1 MSEVRQRSTRSK
13 AGANGT
19 SSAPDAASLAK
30 EEDRSKFTVLEV
42 LRTIT
47 LILLLSGLASWFVT
61 HDNALWGLKR
71 PRATHLSYWQAM
83 LVSTPALHGC
93 IDAKT
98 AFQAAP
104 VHLTDAEL
112 GAYDGSD
119 PTKPIYL
126 AVNGTIYDVTEGRR
140 FYGPGGSYHQL
151 GGADC
156 SRALVTTCFNSDI
169 SPDLRGIEKMYL
181 PKSTPQVDEQYT
193 TEEMAALQEEELKI
207 AKEKAYK
214 ALKHWVDFFANHKKY
229 VKVGTVK
236 REKGWETKGEA
247 PVLCQ
252 NANNAR
258 PFRKPP
264 VKKT

>member
-1 MSEVRQRSTRSK
+1 MSEVRQRTTRSMAAEK
-13 AGANGT
+13 DT
-19 SSAPDAASLAK
+19 SSAPAAASLVK

-61 HDNALWGLKR
+61 RDNVAWGLKR
-71 PRATHLSYWQAM
+71 PRATHLSYWQS
-83 LVSTPALHGC
+83 LL
-93 IDAKT
+93 
-98 AFQAAP
+98 AAP
-104 VHLTDAEL
+104 ILLTDAEL
-112 GAYDGSD
+112 GDYDGSD

-126 AVNGTIYDVTEGRR
+126 AVNGTIYDVTDGRR

-169 SPDLRGIEKMYL
+169 SPDLRGIEKMFL
-181 PKSTPQVDEQYT
+181 PKSTPQVDAQYT
-193 TEEMAALQEEELKI
+193 AEEMAALQEEELKI

-247 PVLCQ
+247 PELCQ

>member
-1 MSEVRQRSTRSK
+1 MSEVRQRTTRSK
-13 AGANGT
+13 AGERDTA
-19 SSAPDAASLAK
+19 SVPAAASLVK

-61 HDNALWGLKR
+61 RDNVAWGLKR
-71 PRATHLSYWQAM
+71 PRVTYLSYWQSM
-83 LVSTPALHGC
+83 LVSTPALRVC
-93 IDAKT
+93 IDTKN
-98 AFQAAP
+98 AFKAAP
-104 VHLTDAEL
+104 ILLTDAEL

-126 AVNGTIYDVTEGRR
+126 AVNGTIYDVTDGRR

-169 SPDLRGIEKMYL
+169 SPDLRGIEKMFL
-181 PKSTPQVDEQYT
+181 PKSTPEVDAQYT
-193 TEEMAALQEEELKI
+193 AEEMAALQEEELKI

-252 NANNAR
+252 NADNSR

-264 VKKT
+264 AKKT

>member
-1 MSEVRQRSTRSK
+1 MAEVRQRSTRSK
-13 AGANGT
+13 AEAKDT
-19 SSAPDAASLAK
+19 SSAPTAASLAK
-30 EEDRSKFTVLEV
+30 EEDRSKITVLEV

-47 LILLLSGLASWFVT
+47 LVLLLSGLASWFVT
-61 HDNALWGLKR
+61 RDNALWGLKR

-83 LVSTPALHGC
+83 L
-93 IDAKT
+93 
-98 AFQAAP
+98 AAP
-104 VHLTDAEL
+104 VQFTDADL
-112 GAYDGSD
+112 GQYDGSD

-181 PKSTPQVDEQYT
+181 PKSTPEVDEQYT
-193 TEEMAALQEEELKI
+193 AEEMAALQEEELKI

-247 PVLCQ
+247 PELCQ